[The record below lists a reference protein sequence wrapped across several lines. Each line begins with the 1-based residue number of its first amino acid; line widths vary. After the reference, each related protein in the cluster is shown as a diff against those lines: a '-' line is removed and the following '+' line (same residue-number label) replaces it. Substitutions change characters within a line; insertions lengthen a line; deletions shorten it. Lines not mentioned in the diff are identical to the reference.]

1 VSTSQLPRAGDRL
14 AREGGNPFASTLRY
28 KGETNLRN
36 LDSPAIHR
44 RETLVMRKE
53 EEPKSESQAQSM
65 TGTDNARPTRNILLN
80 NREERIDKSNSDQP
94 AFLRK
99 VMD

>member
-1 VSTSQLPRAGDRL
+1 M
-14 AREGGNPFASTLRY
+14 GNPFATPPKY
-28 KGETNLRN
+28 KGETSLRN
-36 LDSPAIHR
+36 LDSPAIMR
-44 RETLVMRKE
+44 RETLKMHTPADEAKT
-53 EEPKSESQAQSM
+53 ESQAASM

>member
-1 VSTSQLPRAGDRL
+1 L
-14 AREGGNPFASTLRY
+14 
-28 KGETNLRN
+28 
-36 LDSPAIHR
+36 
-44 RETLVMRKE
+44 RKE
-53 EEPKSESQAQSM
+53 EPAAESEVQEVSM
-65 TGTDNARPTRNILLN
+65 TGTDNARTTRNILLN